1 MKEPDDI
8 TGPDSA
14 ELHEADLERLAGG
27 TGPVPLINTVL
38 LNHTIHHP

>member
-14 ELHEADLERLAGG
+14 ELEEADLERLAGG
-27 TGPVPLINTVL
+27 TGPTPINTVI
-38 LNHTIHHP
+38 LNHLPHH